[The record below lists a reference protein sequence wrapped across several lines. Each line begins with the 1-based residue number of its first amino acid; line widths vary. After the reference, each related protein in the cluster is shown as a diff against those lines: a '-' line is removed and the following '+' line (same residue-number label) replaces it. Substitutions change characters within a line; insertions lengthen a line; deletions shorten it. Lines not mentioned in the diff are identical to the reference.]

1 MKRAIFVICL
11 CLLAGGCTSREVI
24 EDADPASE
32 QEQIILTLAEE
43 PIPCIWQPAS
53 IQKELP
59 KKVEQKV
66 YRDIPLSHDLQDAA
80 DKVCEEYNV
89 PPEVLFA
96 VMEVESSYQ
105 VDARNGQCIG
115 LMQIHTINLPYL
127 QEKIGV
133 DNLSDPVQNIRAGA
147 YLLGGYLQKYSLSDS
162 LMAYNLGEGGAKKQW
177 AQGIHETAYTRKV
190 LAAMEGSDRNGSF

>member
-1 MKRAIFVICL
+1 MKRVVFILCL
-11 CLLAGGCTSREVI
+11 CLLAGGCKPREQK
-24 EDADPASE
+24 EDASPTE
-32 QEQIILTLAEE
+32 QPEPVILTLAEE
-43 PIPCIWQPAS
+43 PESVVCAMRFEIKPA
-53 IQKELP
+53 
-59 KKVEQKV
+59 KVQKV
-66 YRDIPLSHDLQDAA
+66 YRDIPLSHELQDAVNKA
-80 DKVCEEYNV
+80 CEEYKV

-96 VMEVESSYQ
+96 VMEVESGYQ
-105 VDARNGQCIG
+105 VDARNGQFIG

-133 DNLSDPVQNIRAGA
+133 DNLSDPVQNIRTGA

>member
-1 MKRAIFVICL
+1 MKRVVFILCL
-11 CLLAGGCTSREVI
+11 CLLAGGCKPREQK
-24 EDADPASE
+24 EDASPTE
-32 QEQIILTLAEE
+32 QPEPVILTLAEE
-43 PIPCIWQPAS
+43 PESVVCAMRFEIKPA
-53 IQKELP
+53 
-59 KKVEQKV
+59 KVQKV
-66 YRDIPLSHDLQDAA
+66 YRDIPLSHELQDAV
-80 DKVCEEYNV
+80 DKACEEYKV

-96 VMEVESSYQ
+96 VMEVESGYQ
-105 VDARNGQCIG
+105 VDTRNGQCIG

-190 LAAMEGSDRNGSF
+190 LAAMEGSDRNESF

>member
-1 MKRAIFVICL
+1 MKRVVFILCL
-11 CLLAGGCTSREVI
+11 CLLAGGCKPREQK
-24 EDADPASE
+24 EDASPTE
-32 QEQIILTLAEE
+32 QPEPVILTLAEE
-43 PIPCIWQPAS
+43 PESVVCAMRFEIKPA
-53 IQKELP
+53 
-59 KKVEQKV
+59 KVQKV
-66 YRDIPLSHDLQDAA
+66 YRDIPLSHELQDAV
-80 DKVCEEYNV
+80 DKACEEYKV

-96 VMEVESSYQ
+96 VMEVESGYQ
-105 VDARNGQCIG
+105 VDTRNGQCIG

-162 LMAYNLGEGGAKKQW
+162 LMAYNLGEGGAKKRW

>member
-1 MKRAIFVICL
+1 MKRVVFILCL
-11 CLLAGGCTSREVI
+11 CLLAGGCKPREQK
-24 EDADPASE
+24 EDASPTE
-32 QEQIILTLAEE
+32 QPEPVILTLAEE
-43 PIPCIWQPAS
+43 PESVVCAMRFEIKPA
-53 IQKELP
+53 
-59 KKVEQKV
+59 KVQKV
-66 YRDIPLSHDLQDAA
+66 YRDIPLSHELQDAVNKA
-80 DKVCEEYNV
+80 CEEYKV

-96 VMEVESSYQ
+96 VMEVESGYQ
-105 VDARNGQCIG
+105 VDSRNGQCIG